1 LRRAT
6 HARLAEALCINLHMK
21 PKITALPAELLL
33 AIVDIALETVLQRE
47 QYLLQ
52 RGLK

>member
-1 LRRAT
+1 
-6 HARLAEALCINLHMK
+6 MK

-33 AIVDIALETVLQRE
+33 AIVDIALETALQRE
-47 QYLLQ
+47 QYLLE